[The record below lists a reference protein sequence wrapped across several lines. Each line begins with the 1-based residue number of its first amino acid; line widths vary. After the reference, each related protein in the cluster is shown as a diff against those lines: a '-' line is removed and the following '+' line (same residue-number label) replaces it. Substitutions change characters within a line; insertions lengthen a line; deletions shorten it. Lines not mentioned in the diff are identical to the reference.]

1 MSRQL
6 AKLISV
12 YRNLSDRYGH
22 DDPLVVQLKEEV
34 ERGQAQADAR
44 PVGERRKVDL
54 APHLWN
60 QRLHRGHS
68 LYGERPGP

>member
-6 AKLISV
+6 AKLSSV
-12 YRNLSDRYGH
+12 YRDLSDRYGH

-34 ERGQAQADAR
+34 ERGQAQAGAR

-60 QRLHRGHS
+60 QRLGRGRS
-68 LYGERPGP
+68 LYSERPDP